1 LDRPTLPYDEL
12 FESHPLPMWV
22 YDLESLRFL
31 AVNDAAVER
40 YGWPREEFLALTL
53 RDIRPPEDVPSLEAG
68 VVEAAVTV
76 VRSGVWRHRTRS
88 GEVMLVEISSHT
100 FRFEGREARLVTVH
114 DVTAQEFARI
124 SDERFRLVTR
134 ATTDA
139 IWDWNLVTNDVW
151 WNEGATRLFGH
162 AEDMAYHPADEWVQR
177 IHPEDRARITTSVDA
192 TIRGSGDEWADEY
205 RYMRAD
211 GSYAIVSDRGFVIR
225 GADGTP
231 LRMVGGMTD
240 LTERR
245 EMEARML
252 RAQRMEGIGTL
263 AGGIAHDLNNM
274 LSPILMSIDLLREH
288 VHADEGQQV
297 LNTIEASA
305 KRGADLVRQVL
316 TYARGVDG
324 QREALAV
331 VALVGDLA
339 RMVADT
345 FPKQVRLDTDVPEGI
360 WAIVGDTTQ
369 MHQVLMNLFVNARD
383 AMPDGGTITL
393 AAANVLLT
401 ERDAAPLSDAHPGPF
416 VRLSIV
422 DTGTGMSERVCERIF
437 EPFFTTKGVGKGTGL
452 GLSTVQAIVRSH
464 GGFVTVRSVPGKG
477 TTFEV
482 HLPAETRGV
491 ADAGPARRLTPV
503 RGIGELLL
511 LVDDEP
517 HIRMFASRLL
527 ERKGYRVV
535 SAGGGEEGLTAFS
548 ANLGEVALVI
558 TDMQMPKFDGRA
570 LIDGIRRVAPAIPVI
585 AMSGLGLPELR
596 APGAEA
602 GARGVIHLMKPFTSD
617 QLDAAV
623 RRALSQR

>member
-1 LDRPTLPYDEL
+1 
-12 FESHPLPMWV
+12 
-22 YDLESLRFL
+22 
-31 AVNDAAVER
+31 
-40 YGWPREEFLALTL
+40 
-53 RDIRPPEDVPSLEAG
+53 
-68 VVEAAVTV
+68 
-76 VRSGVWRHRTRS
+76 
-88 GEVMLVEISSHT
+88 
-100 FRFEGREARLVTVH
+100 
-114 DVTAQEFARI
+114 
-124 SDERFRLVTR
+124 
-134 ATTDA
+134 
-139 IWDWNLVTNDVW
+139 
-151 WNEGATRLFGH
+151 
-162 AEDMAYHPADEWVQR
+162 
-177 IHPEDRARITTSVDA
+177 
-192 TIRGSGDEWADEY
+192 
-205 RYMRAD
+205 
-211 GSYAIVSDRGFVIR
+211 
-225 GADGTP
+225 
-231 LRMVGGMTD
+231 
-240 LTERR
+240 
-245 EMEARML
+245 MEARML

-288 VHADEGQQV
+288 VQAHEGQQV

-324 QREALAV
+324 QREALPVA
-331 VALVGDLA
+331 ALVLDVA

-345 FPKQVRLDTDVPEGI
+345 FPKQVRLDTGVPEDI
-360 WAIVGDTTQ
+360 WAIIGDTTQ

-383 AMPDGGTITL
+383 AMPDGGVITL
-393 AAANVLLT
+393 AATNVLLT
-401 ERDAAPLSDAHPGPF
+401 ERDAALVQDARPGHF
-416 VRLSIV
+416 VRLSIA

-464 GGFVTVRSVPGKG
+464 GGFVTVRSAPGKG

-482 HLPAETRGV
+482 HLPAETRAV
-491 ADAGPARRLTPV
+491 TDAGPARRLTPA

-535 SAGGGEEGLTAFS
+535 SAGGGEEGLVEFQAH
-548 ANLGEVALVI
+548 LGEVALVI
-558 TDMQMPKFDGRA
+558 TDMQMPRFDGRA

-596 APGAEA
+596 AVGEDAA
-602 GARGVIHLMKPFTSD
+602 GRGVVHLMKPFTSD